1 MHFVMN
7 FLTCECKK
15 YEGCKKFAEMSG
27 ITNTDAL
34 KILAAVNAGSNWQ
47 SYSMQLDIFGIV

>member
-1 MHFVMN
+1 MN
-7 FLTCECKK
+7 FLTCERKK